1 MTDLIVCIN
10 LCLVLFNLLNL
21 LFSHLPTLRG
31 MSCMHAAVM
40 KNLLYILKRW
50 NWLDVDLRPDLQ
62 NILRHIARYIEFI
75 VRSTYDSD
83 LQRTQNFS

>member
-1 MTDLIVCIN
+1 MTHLIVCIN

-40 KNLLYILKRW
+40 KNLLYNYSEAVEL
-50 NWLDVDLRPDLQ
+50 
-62 NILRHIARYIEFI
+62 
-75 VRSTYDSD
+75 VRC
-83 LQRTQNFS
+83 